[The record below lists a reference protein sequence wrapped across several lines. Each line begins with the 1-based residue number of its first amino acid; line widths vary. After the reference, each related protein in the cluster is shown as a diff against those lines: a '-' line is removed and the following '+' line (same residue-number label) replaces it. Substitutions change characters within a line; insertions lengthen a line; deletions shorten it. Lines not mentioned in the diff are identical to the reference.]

1 MGSWI
6 DKSPNRTT
14 PLHTSIVI
22 NHTSIIVIYLAWM
35 LWPILVADDSTSLKN
50 GLFGFII
57 LLDVVQVLSATG
69 QNLSI
74 CRDWIPVL
82 AGAESSPDY
91 TLTHVNAVIARVNL
105 FCKVASPMILP
116 IIISAFSRNS
126 WIFLVA
132 LFTVVMW
139 AFEMYCLRIVSL
151 ENPHL
156 LAPKSRELVPEHPG
170 EGLLT
175 RPSTQTN
182 DRERVSN
189 ILYRQPL
196 QRLRHFFSMPIWPA
210 AVCMAFLYLT
220 VLVYSAPLITY
231 LLQSGMP
238 LSVITTA
245 RASGS
250 LMGFVATFTTPAASG
265 YLNSRLAESQAGKGT
280 VPRKLSSWGIIGQFL
295 SLVSLV
301 LAILM

>member
-1 MGSWI
+1 M
-6 DKSPNRTT
+6 
-14 PLHTSIVI
+14 I
-22 NHTSIIVIYLAWM
+22 NHTSIIIIYLSWM
-35 LWPILVADDSTSLKN
+35 LWPIIVADHSTSLKN
-50 GLFGFII
+50 GFFGFII
-57 LLDVVQVLSATG
+57 LIDVVQVLSATG

-74 CRDWIPVL
+74 SRDWIPVL
-82 AGAESSPDY
+82 VGAEPGSAY

-116 IIISAFSRNS
+116 IIISASSRNS

-132 LFTVVMW
+132 LVTVATWV
-139 AFEMYCLRIVSL
+139 FEMYCLRIVSM

-156 LAPKSRELVPEHPG
+156 LAPKSRELVPENPG
-170 EGLLT
+170 EELVTSSSSQISYSRRL
-175 RPSTQTN
+175 
-182 DRERVSN
+182 EE
-189 ILYRQPL
+189 ILYRHPV

-210 AVCMAFLYLT
+210 AVCIAFLYLT

-238 LSVITTA
+238 LSVITMA

-265 YLNSRLAESQAGKGT
+265 YLNSRLAGSRDGKGII
-280 VPRKLSSWGIIGQFL
+280 PRKLSSWGVIGQFL
-295 SLVSLV
+295 SLVSLI
-301 LAILM
+301 LASLL